1 MLQLR
6 CAPKRPSFGSAQAH
20 VFPQPMFEASDEESV
35 NEGDDDDEWVVEGV
49 DDQQEHEGEDPEDD
63 ASSSVDSSSKDS
75 SSEDSACDFS
85 GVPDNLDNA
94 HNRQWY
100 PRKTLR
106 SIYFPFRALELGLM
120 LAWDSTGKKISR
132 RKMDSLLSMVSDDKF
147 DTRNLIG
154 ITAKKLRKLR
164 KTLPLLTTE
173 SIECNKTVT
182 KKVYLLMSFRHDK
195 HSLCLQVVDADG
207 LISTKVLEY
216 KTVRVTYVSLTDF
229 IRRVFSDP
237 VQRSSLRFGVED
249 TGDEPVTY
257 VASFPK

>member
-1 MLQLR
+1 M
-6 CAPKRPSFGSAQAH
+6 
-20 VFPQPMFEASDEESV
+20 
-35 NEGDDDDEWVVEGV
+35 
-49 DDQQEHEGEDPEDD
+49 
-63 ASSSVDSSSKDS
+63 DSSSEDS

-195 HSLCLQVVDADG
+195 HSLSLQVVDADG
-207 LISTKVLEY
+207 LISTKVHEY

-237 VQRSSLRFGVED
+237 VQRSSLRFGVEH
-249 TGDEPVTY
+249 TGDKLRVFQSDLCRVANDRLPNLINRTFSRTLALFMPSGLPTPRPPLLCGRFYPVC
-257 VASFPK
+257 VSHRRFSN